1 MNNEQLQAAKDQAAM
16 ELYDCNYPQAILE
29 GQLNT
34 HTERENFLHRA
45 MEIYAEMRQ
54 NNIGYWCIV
63 KYSKGNT
70 PLYYCGYFGKYSGT
84 ELLPSI
90 STDFEQAVKCITKQA
105 ADNLLA
111 NLKKHAPVTSENFVV
126 EEHMYSPKSTEP

>member
-45 MEIYAEMRQ
+45 MEIYAEWVMDKTVEDQKILLDATYTEGIREGFEAARLGGGFWDVVFDYDTVEDYL
-54 NNIGYWCIV
+54 N
-63 KYSKGNT
+63 SK
-70 PLYYCGYFGKYSGT
+70 K
-84 ELLPSI
+84 
-90 STDFEQAVKCITKQA
+90 
-105 ADNLLA
+105 
-111 NLKKHAPVTSENFVV
+111 
-126 EEHMYSPKSTEP
+126 